1 MSSDC
6 LNGGEGRRL
15 VEFVGD
21 GQRLPSFA
29 LGPAWALAVVEPIV
43 VPDLDTQGVKPSPL
57 SFRSFGCG
65 SSVSRFLILQ
75 RGPFRAAKAK
85 EESMFKMT
93 RNDLARK
100 SPAQLSALFNEVNQ
114 SLGNLADPSP
124 EKALALSLVAM
135 IRAEQAR
142 RDLAP
147 R

>member
-1 MSSDC
+1 
-6 LNGGEGRRL
+6 
-15 VEFVGD
+15 
-21 GQRLPSFA
+21 
-29 LGPAWALAVVEPIV
+29 
-43 VPDLDTQGVKPSPL
+43 
-57 SFRSFGCG
+57 
-65 SSVSRFLILQ
+65 
-75 RGPFRAAKAK
+75 
-85 EESMFKMT
+85 MFKMT